1 MGVAEISI
9 IVVGLVLF
17 EIVSSVDNAV
27 VNADIVSTLSAR
39 SRRIFLIFGVFFA
52 VFLVRGALP
61 LLIVYFAT
69 PGLSLASAFMA
80 ALSSEPEVQEIIERQ
95 APILLAAGG
104 MFLVYLFFNW
114 LFLETKNYAFFLE
127 RRIHKHYY
135 FWFYAVA
142 SLILLFVAFTTVKIN
157 PLISLGALIGSTG
170 FFIVSGFR
178 RSVEEKEKGIMKE
191 SSSKKEVRRRRPHA
205 VLGSNWFFVVIIAVF
220 LGAVWLAVRSGSGLA
235 LGITTGSVVA
245 LLIVWSRKFFARKRN
260 KLLISPSPD
269 FSKVL
274 YLILLDATFSI
285 DGVLG
290 AFAFTRA
297 VPLILI
303 GNGIGAMVILWFT
316 VKNSAIIKKYAY
328 LKNGAMYSIGF
339 LGLIMLLESLGRHIP
354 FWASPLITLSV
365 IGLFLYLSKRELEM
379 KHVIQ

>member
-39 SRRIFLIFGVFFA
+39 SRRLFLIFGVFFA

-69 PGLSLASAFMA
+69 PGLSLASAFTA

-170 FFIVSGFR
+170 FFIVNGFR

-191 SSSKKEVRRRRPHA
+191 SSSKKEVRRKRPHA
-205 VLGSNWFFVVIIAVF
+205 VLSSNWFFVVVIAVF

-245 LLIVWSRKFFARKRN
+245 LLIVWSRKFFARN
-260 KLLISPSPD
+260 WSSWQ
-269 FSKVL
+269 
-274 YLILLDATFSI
+274 T
-285 DGVLG
+285 GG
-290 AFAFTRA
+290 ASGTGA
-297 VPLILI
+297 V
-303 GNGIGAMVILWFT
+303 
-316 VKNSAIIKKYAY
+316 
-328 LKNGAMYSIGF
+328 YS
-339 LGLIMLLESLGRHIP
+339 R
-354 FWASPLITLSV
+354 
-365 IGLFLYLSKRELEM
+365 R
-379 KHVIQ
+379 